1 MIDLK
6 YPVLEVSRENLKYN
20 IDHFRSKLKPST
32 KVLVLLKANAYGAG
46 GIEVGRMMGEIGV
59 DYGAVAFVSKG
70 VELRRSGI
78 DLPMILLTWSRTSID
93 DIVKYE
99 LEPGV
104 TDMRS
109 LILLRDSLSAA
120 GIRNYPVHIKLDTGM
135 HRVGFMEK
143 DLDEM
148 IAFFRSDD
156 TMQVKSIYSHL
167 AGADDQQFDSFTL
180 GQCELFDGLSKKVAD
195 GLGYMPMRH
204 LLNTAGVE
212 RFAEKYPQYQYDM
225 VRLGIGTY
233 GAVTIPGEDVRPV
246 LSLKTEVIQVKHLD
260 VSDGTVG
267 YSRKGVITRPSDIA
281 TIPLGYADGVD
292 RRLGNGAIKFLV
304 NGHRAP
310 TIGNICMD
318 AFMLDVTGLDVKPGD
333 EVTIFGEEPRVE
345 EICDLLGTI
354 PHEVITRVSQRV
366 NRAVIK

>member
-109 LILLRDSLSAA
+109 LILLRDSLS
-120 GIRNYPVHIKLDTGM
+120 GPHKTRYRNAPRRIYG
-135 HRVGFMEK
+135 E
-143 DLDEM
+143 
-148 IAFFRSDD
+148 RS
-156 TMQVKSIYSHL
+156 
-167 AGADDQQFDSFTL
+167 
-180 GQCELFDGLSKKVAD
+180 
-195 GLGYMPMRH
+195 R
-204 LLNTAGVE
+204 
-212 RFAEKYPQYQYDM
+212 
-225 VRLGIGTY
+225 
-233 GAVTIPGEDVRPV
+233 
-246 LSLKTEVIQVKHLD
+246 
-260 VSDGTVG
+260 
-267 YSRKGVITRPSDIA
+267 
-281 TIPLGYADGVD
+281 
-292 RRLGNGAIKFLV
+292 
-304 NGHRAP
+304 
-310 TIGNICMD
+310 
-318 AFMLDVTGLDVKPGD
+318 
-333 EVTIFGEEPRVE
+333 
-345 EICDLLGTI
+345 
-354 PHEVITRVSQRV
+354 
-366 NRAVIK
+366 